1 MVDCMLSYAAT
12 TLVKLLLTT
21 EGAARL
27 ELLKENPKQARQF
40 LLLAYLY
47 SHCDSSSL
55 SSLRKELVP
64 PRFAAPTVGPDID
77 SEWAG
82 AAVPI
87 SSQGRYFCGTINRG
101 ECIHRWWPLQ
111 LVCRWGLVL
120 LLLCTR
126 VASRTLRRT
135 GAGGYSCSML
145 QLLRI
150 SVIIDRCMMVVGDIA
165 GWVQPLQSTPA
176 QPVQHLDAWRAQQLW
191 STHGTLAHASRAE
204 RDILRKLCE

>member
-27 ELLKENPKQARQF
+27 ELLKENPKRARQF

-77 SEWAG
+77 REWAG

-111 LVCRWGLVL
+111 LVCTPRGVHTQVVATAVGLSVGF
-120 LLLCTR
+120 
-126 VASRTLRRT
+126 
-135 GAGGYSCSML
+135 GAAAAL
-145 QLLRI
+145 
-150 SVIIDRCMMVVGDIA
+150 
-165 GWVQPLQSTPA
+165 
-176 QPVQHLDAWRAQQLW
+176 
-191 STHGTLAHASRAE
+191 HASGIKGSEAHWSRWV
-204 RDILRKLCE
+204 